1 MCCYIIA
8 MHELSIAHNV
18 VEIVSKAVKTDDLS
32 RVLKIQMKIGA
43 MAGVVPESL
52 EFSFRAITAG
62 TSLANTQLS
71 IEYIPF
77 CIRCENCGVITE
89 MESGIIECPQC
100 GSISTQ
106 IISGQELLVTE
117 IEIEDD

>member
-18 VEIVSKAVKTDDLS
+18 AEIVSKAVKTDDLS
-32 RVLKIQMKIGA
+32 RVLKIKMKIGA

-52 EFSFRAITAG
+52 DFSFKAITAG
-62 TSLANTQLS
+62 TSLANTKLV

-77 CIRCENCGVITE
+77 RIRCEKCGVITE
-89 MESGIIECPQC
+89 MESGVIECPQC
-100 GSISTQ
+100 GSSSTQ

-117 IEIEDD
+117 IELEDD

>member
-1 MCCYIIA
+1 

-52 EFSFRAITAG
+52 EFSFKAITAG

-77 CIRCENCGVITE
+77 RIRCEKCGKITE
-89 MESGIIECPQC
+89 IESGIIECPEC

-117 IEIEDD
+117 IELEDD